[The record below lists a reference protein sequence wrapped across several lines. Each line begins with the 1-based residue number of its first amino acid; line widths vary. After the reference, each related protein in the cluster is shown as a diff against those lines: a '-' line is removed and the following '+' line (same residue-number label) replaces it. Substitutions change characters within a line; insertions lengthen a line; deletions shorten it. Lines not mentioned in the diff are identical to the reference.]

1 MAKISV
7 VTPTNLGDGI
17 KKNIETKK
25 FDVAV
30 DKQTIKINP
39 EGDLIVDVDALTDDN
54 LIDIQGNK
62 FKINLKKL
70 LWAMIN
76 LPSNDIPAT
85 DFDVDF
91 TGLRSSVLK
100 GMTFTTN
107 TIGNYKHLTALRHI
121 SGPEVVSVGDR
132 AFENV
137 KLTSIDLP
145 KVKTIGERAFQ
156 GGNLTSVNLPEVE
169 TIKDAAFY
177 GNTITSAYL
186 PGLKTLGQ
194 NAFFSDDS
202 LAGHV
207 AHILRHVATP
217 FSAFSQIARHLNHDS
232 ATWYVEP
239 ENVEK
244 AKGIVGKYNTQNR
257 TNITVKTFAEFPH
270 PQA

>member
-39 EGDLIVDVDALTDDN
+39 EGDLIVDVDALTDDR

-62 FKINLKKL
+62 FKINLKRL
-70 LWAMIN
+70 LWAMLN
-76 LPSNDIPAT
+76 LPSDDIPAT
-85 DFDVDF
+85 DYDVDF
-91 TGLRSSVLK
+91 TGLRSSTLK
-100 GMTFTTN
+100 GMKFTSN
-107 TIGNYKHLTALRHI
+107 SIGDYRHLTALRHI
-121 SGPEVVSVGDR
+121 SGPEVVSVSDR
-132 AFENV
+132 AFEDV

-145 KVKTIGERAFQ
+145 KVKTIGESAFTR
-156 GGNLTSVNLPEVE
+156 GKLTSINLPEVE

-202 LAGHV
+202 TAGHV

-239 ENVEK
+239 ENIQE
-244 AKGIVGKYNTQNR
+244 AKRVASEYNTQNR
-257 TNITVKTFAEFPH
+257 TNITVKSFAEFPH